1 MARGTQ
7 HRKRRPRTDAPAAA
21 AVAHP
26 HKAKKAKPPQWQDE
40 LFFQRL
46 RNHAKWIYVGL
57 AVTFVLGF
65 VLLGVGSG
73 STGIGDALQNA
84 FNFGSNGGTSISSLQ
99 GKVAKNPS
107 SAADWRAL
115 ATAYEQKQRTADAVT
130 ALEHLSALQ
139 PKNANTLSELASQ
152 YSQLTTIY
160 SNDYTNAQA
169 LAQTANPGAA
179 FLPPSSTPF
188 GKAFQ
193 STSALGNP
201 ISTAVASIAQSR
213 VTTAYSKMQS
223 VAVKAESAYEKLAA
237 QSPTDATLQ
246 IQLGQAAQN
255 AGDAATALT
264 AYRRFLKLAPTDPLA
279 PQVKRVIT
287 ALKQAAAGSQT
298 GSKRSG

>member
-1 MARGTQ
+1 VARGTQ
-7 HRKRRPRTDAPAAA
+7 HRKRRPRTDAQAAA

-26 HKAKKAKPPQWQDE
+26 HKAKKAKPPQWQEE

-84 FNFGSNGGTSISSLQ
+84 FNFGSSGGTSISSLQ
-99 GKVAKNPS
+99 SKVAKNPK

-115 ATAYEQKQRTADAVT
+115 ATAYETKQRTADAVT

-139 PKNANTLSELASQ
+139 PKNTNTLSELASQ
-152 YSQLTTIY
+152 YSALATIY
-160 SNDYTNAQA
+160 NTDYSNVAA
-169 LAQTANPGAA
+169 IAQTANPGAS
-179 FLPPSSTPF
+179 FLPSSSTPF
-188 GKAFQ
+188 GKAYQ
-193 STSALGNP
+193 DTNALGNP
-201 ISTAVASIAQSR
+201 ISTAVASQAQSQ
-213 VTTAYSKMQS
+213 VSAAYAKVQS
-223 VAVKAESAYEKLAA
+223 VAIKAENAYEKLAA
-237 QSPTDATLQ
+237 SSPDDATLQ

-264 AYRRFLKLAPTDPLA
+264 AYKRFLQLAPTDPLA

-287 ALKQAAAGSQT
+287 ALKQSVASSQSSQGS
-298 GSKRSG
+298 G